1 MLSEQDLQQYLHD
14 HIPLS
19 KAMAAVVRS
28 VSAEGVT
35 LEAPLA
41 PNLNHRGTVFGGSA
55 SSLAILSAWALVHS
69 RLRAEGLDSRLVIQR
84 NTMAYER
91 PMDGSFTATSALAR
105 PGDWP
110 AFLRTLRRM
119 GRARIAVVA
128 VLHCVGQTTGRFEG
142 DFVALE
148 ASGSPISGD
157 GPPPDR

>member
-1 MLSEQDLQQYLHD
+1 MVSGQDLERYLHD

-19 KAMAAVVRS
+19 RAMGATVRS
-28 VSAEGVT
+28 VSVEGVT

-105 PGDWP
+105 PEAWP

-119 GRARIAVVA
+119 GRARVAVVSM
-128 VLHCVGQTTGRFEG
+128 LRCDGQATGRFEG

-148 ASGSPISGD
+148 AAGHPVSGD
-157 GPPPDR
+157 